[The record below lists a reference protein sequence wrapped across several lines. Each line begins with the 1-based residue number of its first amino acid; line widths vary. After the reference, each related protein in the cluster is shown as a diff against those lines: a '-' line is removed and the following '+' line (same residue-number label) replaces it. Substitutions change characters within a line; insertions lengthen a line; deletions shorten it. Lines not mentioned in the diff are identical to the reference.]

1 MPIIPQR
8 VRASCHSL
16 GIVMRRQVLT
26 LALVLGASPAL
37 AQQTIGGCAL
47 FPIDNVWN
55 TPVDALP
62 VHPNSA
68 NFVASIGTGTPLHPD
83 FGTFWP
89 DPDSPIGIPFAVV
102 PNGQAMVP
110 IDFDLY
116 GWPEESDPGPY
127 PFPPGA
133 PIEGGP
139 ASDGDRHVL
148 VLRQGSCLLYELY
161 YSWPHGT
168 GPEDGPLCNEPG
180 GWCGASGAVYDL
192 ASNAL
197 RPDGW
202 TSADAAGLPILP
214 GLVSFDEVA
223 GGEIRHALRFTV
235 DLTQNAH
242 VWPARH
248 DASDDSNPNR
258 PPMGLRFRLKAAVPL
273 TGLAPE
279 VRVILSALKKY
290 GMIVA
295 DNGSDWYVS
304 GQHHPD
310 WDDDALVTGFGTI
323 HGSDFEAVDVSSLL
337 IDSDSGATPHL
348 FSDGFE
354 GGGTGHWSSTSP

>member
-1 MPIIPQR
+1 
-8 VRASCHSL
+8 
-16 GIVMRRQVLT
+16 MRCRSTALP
-26 LALVLGASPAL
+26 LALLFASPLA
-37 AQQTIGGCAL
+37 AQQTIGGCQL
-47 FPIDNVWN
+47 FPLDNIWN

-68 NFVASIGTGTPLHPD
+68 NYVASIGAATPLHPD

-89 DPDSPIGIPFAVV
+89 DPDSPIGIPIVSV
-102 PNGQAMVP
+102 PDGQAMVP
-110 IDFDLY
+110 IDFALF

-127 PFPPGA
+127 PVPADA

-139 ASDGDRHVL
+139 ASQGDRHVL
-148 VLRQGSCLLYELY
+148 VVRQGSCRLYELY
-161 YSWPHGT
+161 YAWPDGA
-168 GPEDGPLCNEPG
+168 GPEDGPLCDQPG

-192 ASNAL
+192 GSNLL

-235 DLTQNAH
+235 DLTQSAY

-248 DASDDSNPNR
+248 EASDDTDPNR
-258 PPMGLRFRLKAAVPL
+258 PPMGLRFRLKQ
-273 TGLAPE
+273 E
-279 VRVILSALKKY
+279 VDLSGFSPTVRPILQALKTY
-290 GMIVA
+290 GMMVA

-304 GQHHPD
+304 GIHHPG
-310 WDDDALVTGFGTI
+310 WDDDALVTGFAQI
-323 HGSDFEAVDVSSLL
+323 HGSDFEAVDVSPLL
-337 IDSDSGATPHL
+337 LDPDSGATPHR

-354 GGGTGHWSSTSP
+354 SGSSVHWSTTSP